1 MTLLPHSI
9 YCFVIYFFRL
19 TSKYFYSQKIALEK
33 ELKQVHEDAAGLA
46 SRAKT
51 MELRCMEA
59 EMKYKTVNKIQ
70 IEATNALK
78 QLQEERS
85 TASSPRSKT
94 PVSFF

>member
-1 MTLLPHSI
+1 M
-9 YCFVIYFFRL
+9 
-19 TSKYFYSQKIALEK
+19 
-33 ELKQVHEDAAGLA
+33 KQVHEDAAGLA

-94 PVSFF
+94 PVSFFLFFFC